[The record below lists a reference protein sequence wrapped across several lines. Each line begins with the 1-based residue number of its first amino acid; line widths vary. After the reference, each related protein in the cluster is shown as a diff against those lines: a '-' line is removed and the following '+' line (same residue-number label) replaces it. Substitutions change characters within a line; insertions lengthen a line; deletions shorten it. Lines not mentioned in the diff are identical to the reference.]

1 MTWTETLLFWYS
13 ENKRLFPWRET
24 KDPYKIWL
32 SEIILQQTRTAQGTP
47 YYERFIKAFPTV
59 KHLAMATED
68 RVLKL
73 WQGLG
78 YYSRARNLHHTAQYI
93 YKERKGVFPTS
104 FQELLALQGVG
115 NYTASAIASIC
126 YDLPEAVVD
135 GNVYRFLSRFFG
147 ISTPINTSTAHR
159 EFKAKATLLLDQR
172 QPGTFNQAMME
183 FGALQCAPKNPSCD
197 QCPFVSNCVAFNQ
210 NKITLLPV
218 KNAKIKITERYFN
231 YLIIQDANQKIQI
244 EKRKGKGIWENL
256 FQFPLVETPKG
267 IKNRTE
273 FIGQLPDEL
282 EGSLDLKALTLWN
295 KTAVIHK
302 LSHQKLFIFF
312 WVVPSRAPLEKGLTF
327 RQLKNRAV
335 PVVLQ
340 NFIENYFEIQP

>member
-1 MTWTETLLFWYS
+1 MTWTYTLLFWYS

-47 YYERFIKAFPTV
+47 YYVRFIKAFPTV
-59 KHLAMATED
+59 KHLALATED

-93 YKERKGVFPTS
+93 YKERKGVFPTT

-115 NYTASAIASIC
+115 DYTASAIASIC

-210 NKITLLPV
+210 NKITLLPI
-218 KNAKIKITERYFN
+218 KNA
-231 YLIIQDANQKIQI
+231 
-244 EKRKGKGIWENL
+244 
-256 FQFPLVETPKG
+256 
-267 IKNRTE
+267 
-273 FIGQLPDEL
+273 
-282 EGSLDLKALTLWN
+282 
-295 KTAVIHK
+295 
-302 LSHQKLFIFF
+302 
-312 WVVPSRAPLEKGLTF
+312 
-327 RQLKNRAV
+327 
-335 PVVLQ
+335 
-340 NFIENYFEIQP
+340 